1 METWLPQAALQYR
14 PAELRVLSR
23 KLSTARSR
31 TGAYRCLMPGLAPDP
46 VPSSSAG
53 SPEWQTALLVAVP
66 AAEAAVGE
74 HRARL
79 DASAR
84 HGVPAHLTVL
94 YPFLPPSQVSQAV
107 LGSLAGLFAGV
118 PAFGFTLDRVAWF
131 GDGVVWLAPQDAAP
145 FRELTALAGRAFP
158 ACVPYGG
165 QFADVV
171 PHLTVGHLGD
181 LAARQAAGDAVGRR
195 LPIVA
200 RAAEVTL
207 MSGPAPGDPAARP
220 GRWRRL
226 AAFPLGR

>member
-1 METWLPQAALQYR
+1 MP
-14 PAELRVLSR
+14 
-23 KLSTARSR
+23 STASD
-31 TGAYRCLMPGLAPDP
+31 PGPAP
-46 VPSSSAG
+46 SAG
-53 SPEWQTALLVAVP
+53 RPEWQTALLVAVP

-84 HGVPAHLTVL
+84 QGVPAHLTVL
-94 YPFLPPSQVSQAV
+94 YPFLPPSQVSPAV
-107 LGSLAGLFAGV
+107 REVLAGLMAGV

-131 GDGVVWLAPQDAAP
+131 ADRVVWLAPRDDAP
-145 FRELTALAGRAFP
+145 FRELTALASRAFP
-158 ACVPYGG
+158 ACAPYGG
-165 QFADVV
+165 QYADVV

-181 LAARQAAGDAVGRR
+181 LAARQAAADAVSRQ
-195 LPIVA
+195 LPIAA

-207 MSGPAPGDPAARP
+207 MTGPEPGNSAAAP